1 MSELISQKP
10 IMIRRLE
17 RREKNLAKHPR
28 RFPLINDDNDNDDDD
43 NDDDDNDDDDNDDD
57 DNNDDED

>member
-43 NDDDDNDDDDNDDD
+43 NDDDDNDDDDIAVVA
-57 DNNDDED
+57 